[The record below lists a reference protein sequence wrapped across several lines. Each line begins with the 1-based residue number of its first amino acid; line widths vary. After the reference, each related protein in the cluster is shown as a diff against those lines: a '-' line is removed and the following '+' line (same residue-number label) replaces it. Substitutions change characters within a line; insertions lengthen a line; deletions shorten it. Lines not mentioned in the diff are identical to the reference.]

1 MTVHAAGAVLWRPA
15 GDDGTDE
22 KVEVAVVHRP
32 HHQDWSLP
40 KGKVDPGETRVDAAV
55 REIAEETGFAAVL
68 GRHLRTVQYAVNGE
82 EKVVEYWAARAGA
95 GEFVPGD
102 ETDELRWLAPAD
114 AAPLLTYASDREVLD
129 VFAARPAG
137 LRTVLLVRH
146 ALAGKRTEWDRPDAE
161 RPLDADGRLQ
171 AQQLAGLLT
180 GFGVGALAAVPI
192 VRCRQ
197 TLEPCAAVTGLAVH
211 DVPELG
217 DDAVGIDDTAALA
230 TLARLADGAA
240 GDAADGGVV
249 AAVCAQGGGIPH
261 LVATLAAAAVA
272 AGAPPESARDLTDPP
287 CRKGSVW
294 VLSFGPEGELVAADY
309 HRDAIF

>member
-1 MTVHAAGAVLWRPA
+1 VTGQDTVHAAGAVLWRPA
-15 GDDGTDE
+15 GDDGTDV
-22 KVEVAVVHRP
+22 KVEVAGVHRP

-40 KGKVDPGETRVDAAV
+40 KGKVDPGETRMDAAV
-55 REIAEETGFAAVL
+55 REIAEETGFASVL
-68 GRHLRTVQYAVNGE
+68 GRHLRTVSYPVNGD

-129 VFAARPAG
+129 VFAAHPAG

-146 ALAGKRTEWDRPDAE
+146 ALAGKRSEWDRPDAE

-171 AQQLAGLLT
+171 AQQLVGLLT
-180 GFGVGALAAVPI
+180 GFGVGTVCTVPI
-192 VRCRQ
+192 TRCRQ
-197 TLEPCAAVTGLAVH
+197 TVEPYAASAGLAVR

-217 DDAVGIDDTAALA
+217 DGAVDDDEAAALA
-230 TLARLADGAA
+230 ALAGLAEGART
-240 GDAADGGVV
+240 
-249 AAVCAQGGGIPH
+249 AVCAQGVGIPL
-261 LVATLAAAAVA
+261 LVAALAEAA
-272 AGAPPESARDLTDPP
+272 PRTPESDRDLTDPP

-294 VLSFGPEGELVAADY
+294 VLSFGPDGGLVAADY